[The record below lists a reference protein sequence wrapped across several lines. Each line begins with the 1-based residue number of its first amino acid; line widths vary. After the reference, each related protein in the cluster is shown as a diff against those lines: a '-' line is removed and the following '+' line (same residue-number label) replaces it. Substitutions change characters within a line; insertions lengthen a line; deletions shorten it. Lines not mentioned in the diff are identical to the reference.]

1 MRGEI
6 LPPLSASVH
15 VKPAGWR
22 VGIWLWLPLIL
33 LWLLLLVLV
42 ILALPF
48 LLIASLIFRF
58 NLWRSLKAGNAVISA
73 FRGTQVDV
81 ASRDSNVSV
90 RIH

>member
-1 MRGEI
+1 MKGEI

-15 VKPAGWR
+15 VKRAGWR

-42 ILALPF
+42 ILTLPL

-58 NLWRSLKAGNAVISA
+58 SLWRSLKAGNAVIA
-73 FRGTQVDV
+73 GLRGTEVNV
-81 ASRDSNVSV
+81 ADRDSDISF